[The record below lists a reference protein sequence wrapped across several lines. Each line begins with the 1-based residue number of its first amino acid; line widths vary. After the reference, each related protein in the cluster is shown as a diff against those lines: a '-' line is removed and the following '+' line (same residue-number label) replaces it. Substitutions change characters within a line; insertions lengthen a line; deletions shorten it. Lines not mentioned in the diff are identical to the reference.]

1 MNTRRA
7 PGPSTLEHKSYILSH
22 DPLKEVVDK
31 GVHDAHSL
39 GRHTSVR
46 MNLFQHLREEIR
58 VQGREWS
65 KGLRVARSQGLKVSG
80 SQGLKV

>member
-1 MNTRRA
+1 MSQFA
-7 PGPSTLEHKSYILSH
+7 SLCS
-22 DPLKEVVDK
+22 DPLEEVVDE

-39 GRHTSVR
+39 GGHTSVR